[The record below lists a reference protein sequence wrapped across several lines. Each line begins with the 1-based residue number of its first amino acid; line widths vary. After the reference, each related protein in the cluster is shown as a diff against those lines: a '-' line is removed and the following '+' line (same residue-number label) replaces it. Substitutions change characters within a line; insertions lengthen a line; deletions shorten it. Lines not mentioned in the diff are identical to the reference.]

1 MRKILV
7 VVLLFLGVFNLQA
20 QIDTLSKPSKVIE
33 FEDYYIFEGD
43 TLMIQLDEVKLPS
56 TLLFKNRKDKVYFY
70 WLRKKVHKAYPYAKL
85 AQERLTV
92 INENIDEIKNK
103 RLKKRYIRRMQN
115 YFENEYTDQLKN
127 LTRTEGRI
135 LTKLI
140 HRQMGITVYDLIKEY
155 RSGWNA
161 YWNNAAAKIFDLDLK
176 DEYEPALDN
185 EDYLIELILEKAFFE
200 GTLEPQSTALDF
212 DFEAIKLQHSKR
224 LDVEYRI
231 DF

>member
-1 MRKILV
+1 MRQ
-7 VVLLFLGVFNLQA
+7 LFAIIFIFFSVINLQA
-20 QIDTLSKPSKVIE
+20 QIDSLSKPSKIIE
-33 FEDYYIFEGD
+33 YEDYYIFEGD
-43 TLMIQLDEVKLPS
+43 TLMIELDEVHLPS
-56 TLLFKNRKDKVYFY
+56 TILFKNNKDKVYFY

-85 AQERLTV
+85 AQERLTIV
-92 INENIDEIKNK
+92 NENLDKIDRK
-103 RLKKRYIRRMQN
+103 RLKKKYIKRMQD
-115 YFENEYTDQLKN
+115 YFEGEYTEQLKH

-140 HRQMGITVYDLIKEY
+140 HRQMGITVYDMIKEY

-161 YWNNAAAKIFDLDLK
+161 YWNNATAKLFDLDLK
-176 DEYEPALDN
+176 DEYEPATDN
-185 EDYLIELILEKAFFE
+185 EDYLVELILEKAFFE
-200 GTLEPQSTALDF
+200 GTLKPQPTVLDF

>member
-1 MRKILV
+1 MRQ
-7 VVLLFLGVFNLQA
+7 LFAIIFIFFSVINLQA
-20 QIDTLSKPSKVIE
+20 QIDSLSKPSKIIE

-43 TLMIQLDEVKLPS
+43 TLMIELDEVHLPS
-56 TLLFKNRKDKVYFY
+56 TILFKNNKDKVYFY

-85 AQERLTV
+85 AQERLTIV
-92 INENIDEIKNK
+92 NENLDKIDRK
-103 RLKKRYIRRMQN
+103 RLKKKYIKRMQD
-115 YFENEYTDQLKN
+115 YFEGEYTEQLKH

-140 HRQMGITVYDLIKEY
+140 HRQMGITVYDMIKEY

-161 YWNNAAAKIFDLDLK
+161 YWNNATAKLFDLDLK
-176 DEYEPALDN
+176 DEYEPATDN
-185 EDYLIELILEKAFFE
+185 EDYLVELILEKAFFE
-200 GTLEPQSTALDF
+200 GTLKPQPTVLDF